1 LPMSALGQK
10 RTSEHVRSM
19 SALCQKR
26 THAVQQL
33 GSLLDNVVRDAEQRR
48 RQREPE
54 HATNRTGMD
63 LVSVFAARPDGKP
76 PPATIT
82 ATCRRT
88 NSAASVWSR
97 SV

>member
-1 LPMSALGQK
+1 MSALGQK

-33 GSLLDNVVRDAEQRR
+33 GSLLDNVVRNAEQRR

-54 HATNRTGMD
+54 HASG
-63 LVSVFAARPDGKP
+63 
-76 PPATIT
+76 
-82 ATCRRT
+82 
-88 NSAASVWSR
+88 
-97 SV
+97 